1 MTTRGRLGTRAVSW
15 LLVFSMTNA
24 VGLVPVHASA
34 PADSEGN
41 IPASFQ
47 GLDISSARVT
57 FRDNQTA
64 EIRTMHVSNSKVLKR
79 MAKMREGQ
87 ELSLRYRRPAG
98 ATEPEIIGMSRPG
111 DGWKRGAKIV
121 VGVGVLFGL
130 LVLGALLF
138 GGD

>member
-1 MTTRGRLGTRAVSW
+1 MRQRRSRQTVTWLVVVS
-15 LLVFSMTNA
+15 TAIGA
-24 VGLVPVHASA
+24 VGSPVHASESNR
-34 PADSEGN
+34 SEGK
-41 IPASFQ
+41 ITATLQ
-47 GLDISSARVT
+47 ALDISAAQLT

-64 EIRTMHVSNSKVLKR
+64 EVRTLHVSETKALKR
-79 MAKMREGQ
+79 MAKMKEGQ
-87 ELSLRYRRPAG
+87 ELCLKYRLPAG
-98 ATEPEIIGMSRPG
+98 ATEPEIIGMSRTG

>member
-1 MTTRGRLGTRAVSW
+1 MRQRTGRQAVTW
-15 LLVFSMTNA
+15 LVVVSTIIA
-24 VGLVPVHASA
+24 ADASPAHASELNG
-34 PADSEGN
+34 SEGK
-41 IPASFQ
+41 IAATFQ
-47 GLDISSARVT
+47 SLDISAARVT

-64 EIRTMHVSNSKVLKR
+64 EVRTLHVSESKALKR
-79 MAKMREGQ
+79 MVKMKEGQ
-87 ELSLRYRRPAG
+87 ELCLRYRRAAG
-98 ATEPEIIGMSRPG
+98 ATEPEIIGMSRTG

>member
-1 MTTRGRLGTRAVSW
+1 MARTVTW
-15 LLVFSMTNA
+15 LVVFSTVIA
-24 VGLVPVHASA
+24 AISPVHASESNH
-34 PADSEGN
+34 SEGK
-41 IPASFQ
+41 ITATLQ
-47 GLDISSARVT
+47 ALDISAARVT

-64 EIRTMHVSNSKVLKR
+64 EVRTLHVSETKALKR
-79 MAKMREGQ
+79 MAKMKEGQ
-87 ELSLRYRRPAG
+87 ELCLKYRLPPG
-98 ATEPEIIGMSRPG
+98 ATEPEIIGMSRTG